1 MEVPYSLRVTTG
13 SVGSL
18 IGITFWFLPGMQSRP
33 AFSRDF
39 AAYKPVSY
47 LRI

>member
-33 AFSRDF
+33 DF
-39 AAYKPVSY
+39 GGVCAAYKLVSY